1 MFLDFNLLQNQRA
14 FSIDNSI
21 IARLQKNEPMN
32 FPNFPDYFHHFPQLF
47 GDLPQQF
54 ERRFLKKVR
63 RRKIT
68 VVNRKRVSAIA
79 TVFGGRFDR

>member
-1 MFLDFNLLQNQRA
+1 MQTPYKTVLTWKEIYNLMFWALTFFKINVL

-32 FPNFPDYFHHFPQLF
+32 FPNFPDYLHHFPQLF

-54 ERRFLKKVR
+54 ERRF
-63 RRKIT
+63 
-68 VVNRKRVSAIA
+68 
-79 TVFGGRFDR
+79 F

>member
-1 MFLDFNLLQNQRA
+1 MFLGFNLLQNQRA

-32 FPNFPDYFHHFPQLF
+32 FPNFPDYFHHFPQLS
-47 GDLPQQF
+47 GDLPQQP

-68 VVNRKRVSAIA
+68 VANRKRVSAIA

>member
-1 MFLDFNLLQNQRA
+1 MFLGFNLLQNQRA

-32 FPNFPDYFHHFPQLF
+32 FPNFPDYFHHFSQLS

-54 ERRFLKKVR
+54 ERRF
-63 RRKIT
+63 
-68 VVNRKRVSAIA
+68 
-79 TVFGGRFDR
+79 F

>member
-1 MFLDFNLLQNQRA
+1 MQTPYKTVPNLKRDLQFYVFGLLIFFKSNVL

-32 FPNFPDYFHHFPQLF
+32 FPNFPDYFHHFPQFF

-54 ERRFLKKVR
+54 ERRF
-63 RRKIT
+63 
-68 VVNRKRVSAIA
+68 
-79 TVFGGRFDR
+79 F